1 MELSLREQKLVQ
13 SLRDAVEA
21 EVLVLRDRLEEADD
35 FRYHLTSANRHL
47 EAENK
52 ALTELLYEHGI
63 CAPYPYDRYM
73 GTSSP

>member
-1 MELSLREQKLVQ
+1 MELSLCEQKLVQ

-35 FRYHLTSANRHL
+35 FRYHLTIANRHL

-52 ALTELLYEHGI
+52 VLTEFLDEQGI
-63 CAPYPYDRYM
+63 SVPYPYDRYTS
-73 GTSSP
+73 TSSP